1 MIRLPP
7 RSTRTDTL
15 FPYTTLFRSIL
26 GFHVDEIENDDAAEI
41 AQSQRAR
48 NRLRG
53 FEIGLQHRLFEI
65 AMADVRAGVDVDGG
79 HRFGLVEYQVTAG
92 LQIDLALQRP
102 RDVILDAVQIEDR
115 CRARVQLDRGRRL
128 WNERACKLDRK
139 SVV

>member
-1 MIRLPP
+1 MIRRPP
-7 RSTRTDTL
+7 LSSRSAHL
-15 FPYTTLFRSIL
+15 FPYTPRFRSLVTMIL
-26 GFHVDEIENDDAAEI
+26 GFHVDEIENDDSAEI
-41 AQSQRAR
+41 AQSQLAR

-65 AMADVRAGVDVDGG
+65 AMADIRAGVDVDGG

-102 RDVILDAVQIEDR
+102 RE
-115 CRARVQLDRGRRL
+115 
-128 WNERACKLDRK
+128 DRK